1 VDYERIETTFRENIK
16 DIYKLMSFDR
26 VVLDFAI
33 SGIIELQERLRRS
46 YNIENPRHLAEN
58 TLRMLENIRSNDSL
72 RPQYQVIY
80 NQCIVLLVSV
90 FASSVS
96 DLFRQGI
103 NDLAHN
109 DNSKELHNEELKISV
124 SQLLEFD
131 GEIKE
136 YLGSFVAEKNDLSFQ
151 DMKSIGRAFKTYF
164 GFTIEKDDN
173 VNNIIM
179 AQAGRHVIVHDSA
192 RINERLMRQVSG
204 AKPRT
209 LKPNLSGNVIQFSDV
224 EVKQAGESMTNYLV
238 NLRNKVESRVTS

>member
-1 VDYERIETTFRENIK
+1 MDYERIETTFRENIK